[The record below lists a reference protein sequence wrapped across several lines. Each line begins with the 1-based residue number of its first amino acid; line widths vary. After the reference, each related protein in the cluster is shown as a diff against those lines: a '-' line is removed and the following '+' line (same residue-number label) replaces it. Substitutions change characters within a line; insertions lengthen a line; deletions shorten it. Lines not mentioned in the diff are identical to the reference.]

1 MELFQR
7 CHPDGDLLG
16 AQLVPQHQVAL
27 CDFRLLAQRL
37 HLQLQLL
44 DLVVDAEQVFLRLFQ
59 LPLRLLLPV
68 TEAGDAGGL
77 LKDLTPVGAL
87 VGNDLGDAALADDGI
102 PVPAQAGVHEQ
113 VVDVLQ
119 THLLPVDIVLAVA
132 AAVILAGEHDLAA
145 VRIEDMGGVIDNQAD
160 LGIAQS
166 TPLLGAAEDHVLHLA
181 APEGLG
187 ALFAHDPEDGVGDV
201 GLAGAVGPHNGGDIL
216 FKGEPGFIREGFET
230 LYLQCF

>member
-16 AQLVPQHQVAL
+16 AQLIPQHQVTSGGL
-27 CDFRLLAQRL
+27 RLLTQGL

-44 DLVVDAEQVFLRLFQ
+44 DLVVDTEEILLRLFQ
-59 LPLRLLLPV
+59 LPLRFFLSV
-68 TEAGDAGGL
+68 TKTGNAGGF
-77 LKDLTPVGAL
+77 LKNLPPVGAL

-102 PVPAQAGVHEQ
+102 AVPAQAGVHEQ

-119 THLLPVDIVLAVA
+119 THLLPVDIILAVA

-145 VRIEDMGGVIDNQAD
+145 VRIKNVGGVVYNQAD
-160 LGIAQS
+160 LCIAQS

-201 GLAGAVGPHNGGDIL
+201 GLAGAVGPHDGSDIL
-216 FKGEPGFIREGFET
+216 FKGEPGFIRKGFET